1 MDRTPQSPP
10 DSDRVLPFRPRR
22 RDREAVEPK
31 SSPVEDVG
39 KYARTEAEPDDYA
52 HRMRMNAA
60 GVAIVAVLIIGGV
73 WIANKMAEVRREQDC
88 VLSGRRNCAP
98 ITVPIPAR

>member
-1 MDRTPQSPP
+1 
-10 DSDRVLPFRPRR
+10 
-22 RDREAVEPK
+22 
-31 SSPVEDVG
+31 
-39 KYARTEAEPDDYA
+39 
-52 HRMRMNAA
+52 MRMNAA